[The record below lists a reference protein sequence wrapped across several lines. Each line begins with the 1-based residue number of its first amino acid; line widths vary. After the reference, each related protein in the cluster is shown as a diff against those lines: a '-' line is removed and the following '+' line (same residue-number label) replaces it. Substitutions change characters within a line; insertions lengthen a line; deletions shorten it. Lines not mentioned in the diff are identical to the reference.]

1 MSADPWEF
9 EQLMGE
15 HQTLIRGYGQAQ
27 ARCSSLIRQQ
37 AAEIERLEGELMR
50 LRATMMMRDTALF
63 WMQADY
69 VVLEAAPGVSWR
81 EAWAR
86 RLKEGL
92 ARLQEA
98 MRKRSALPHGA

>member
-27 ARCSSLIRQQ
+27 ARCSCLIRGQ

-50 LRATMMMRDTALF
+50 LRATMMVRDTALF
-63 WMQADY
+63 WMQTDY
-69 VVLEAAPGVSWR
+69 VVLEAAPGVNWR
-81 EAWAR
+81 EALVR
-86 RLKEGL
+86 RLKDGL
-92 ARLQEA
+92 VRLQDV